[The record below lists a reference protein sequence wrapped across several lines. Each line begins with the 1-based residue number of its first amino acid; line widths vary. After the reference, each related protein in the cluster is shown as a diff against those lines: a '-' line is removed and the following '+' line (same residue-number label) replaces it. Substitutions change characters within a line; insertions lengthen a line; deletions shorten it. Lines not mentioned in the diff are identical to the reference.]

1 MQVLNSLTGMPQRF
15 RAAMR
20 EKFFKP
26 QKNNSGSN
34 EFSAGL
40 VAPRHQQAV
49 SKTISWSP
57 CRPNE
62 RGAMKDSLRDSL
74 FGVRKTRFEAR
85 PSTA

>member
-40 VAPRHQQAV
+40 VAPSPSAGCQQDHFMV
-49 SKTISWSP
+49 SLPAK
-57 CRPNE
+57 
-62 RGAMKDSLRDSL
+62 
-74 FGVRKTRFEAR
+74 
-85 PSTA
+85 